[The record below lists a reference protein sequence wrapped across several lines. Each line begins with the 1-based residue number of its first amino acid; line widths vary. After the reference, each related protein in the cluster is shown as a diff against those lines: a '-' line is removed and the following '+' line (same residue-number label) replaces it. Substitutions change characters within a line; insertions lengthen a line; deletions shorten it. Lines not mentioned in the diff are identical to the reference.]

1 MSMFSSINNPGKP
14 AEEQLRKWL
23 DKPEA
28 GYSFDRI
35 PDQMTG
41 KKGSTNIC
49 DFVLFKS
56 PYQYYIE
63 SKSTWEDRF
72 DFNMLTDEQYKGLL
86 KKSKIKNVFGVVV
99 VLFASYQ
106 RAFIIDIREID
117 RLINSGKKSLNIKK
131 IDKWGIAYKEIQTIP
146 SRKQYLDYTGEFAVK
161 ENQN

>member
-14 AEEQLRKWL
+14 AEDQLRKWL

-72 DFNMLTDEQYKGLL
+72 NFSMLTDDQYKGLL
-86 KKSKIKNVFGVVV
+86 KKSQIQNVFGVVV

-117 RLINSGKKSLNIKK
+117 SLVQSGKKSLNIKK

-146 SRKQYLDYTGEFAVK
+146 SKKQYLDYIGEFEVA
-161 ENQN
+161 ESTT

>member
-1 MSMFSSINNPGKP
+1 MFSLINNPGKP
-14 AEEQLRKWL
+14 AEDQLRKWL

-72 DFNMLTDEQYKGLL
+72 NFSMLTDDQYKGLL
-86 KKSKIKNVFGVVV
+86 KKSRIQNVFGVVV

-117 RLINSGKKSLNIKK
+117 RLVQSGKKSLNIKK

-146 SRKQYLDYTGEFAVK
+146 SRKQYLDYIGEFEVE

>member
-14 AEEQLRKWL
+14 AEDQLRKWL

-72 DFNMLTDEQYKGLL
+72 NFSMLTDDQYKGIL
-86 KKSKIKNVFGVVV
+86 KKSQIQNVFGVVV

-117 RLINSGKKSLNIKK
+117 RLVQSGKKSLNIKK

-146 SRKQYLDYTGEFAVK
+146 SRKQYLDYIGEFEVE